1 MKRSIAMILALLMV
15 MTLVLTGCGG
25 GQAAPAA
32 EAPAAEAP
40 ADAPAAEAPAEE
52 APAAEEGAE
61 PAAAETAAE
70 PGEPVYGGD
79 ATFYYSDF
87 NTVFDPA
94 MGEQYTYSLWLEYLF
109 TMDWGANEEGLFRN
123 NSFTIDTAQG
133 QIADS
138 WEWDPET
145 CDFTVTIRD
154 DIYFQ
159 QKDGDYDIFGGRN
172 LTADDVK
179 YSYDRVMG
187 TGSGFDESNYVVI
200 DADWRT
206 RLYGYFD
213 SNYSASGEPSGEN
226 SGEPAE
232 EEAPAEAP
240 DRDYIEVTGPY
251 TVVFHMGSPSEVA
264 LSEFVIAQVN
274 ITGPEWDTLTDEQK
288 LDWHYACGTGPY
300 ILTDYVAD
308 NHYTFAKNENYYDYD
323 ERYPENKLPYLDTIT
338 LQKYGD
344 STSVLSDFFAG
355 KLDFV
360 SQNAKLTDSE
370 VAQLTGN
377 ADVQKYDYPYQ
388 AAGLGLKCNQEP
400 FSDIR
405 VRIAMQ
411 KAINLEEV
419 ATAYYGYDSL
429 EYPGLWD
436 MGQAGWSA
444 VPDWDAELLDEYT
457 YDPEAAK
464 ALLAEAGYP
473 DGFSFTVAIDLIADP
488 DLFELAKGYLAAVG
502 INMEIEKL
510 ADMSEGRQVQGNPD
524 DPRQFNMNL
533 ASGSDAGFAYQTYA
547 TDGFAYCFYNYDTE
561 FDDLLAATRDALTPA
576 DQVESA
582 HAADLH
588 FSQSHIIIAL
598 SGPTESSE
606 FFSSR
611 IGGMQNGELL
621 SAYHFF
627 KTIPARLWVNG

>member
-1 MKRSIAMILALLMV
+1 MKRTIA
-15 MTLVLTGCGG
+15 LVLSVLMLLSLLAACGG
-25 GQAAPAA
+25 SGAESGTAAPAA
-32 EAPAAEAP
+32 P
-40 ADAPAAEAPAEE
+40 ADAGTA
-52 APAAEEGAE
+52 AE
-61 PAAAETAAE
+61 PAAETAAAE
-70 PGEPVYGGD
+70 PGEPVYGGS

-109 TMDWGANEEGLFRN
+109 TMDWGADDDSLFKN
-123 NSFTIDTAQG
+123 NNFTLDTAQG
-133 QIADS
+133 QIAKE
-138 WEWDPET
+138 WTWDPET

-159 QKDGDYDIFGGRN
+159 EKAPEYDIFHARN
-172 LTADDVK
+172 LTAADVK
-179 YSYDRVMG
+179 YSYDRVIG
-187 TGSGFDESNYVVI
+187 IGSGFDADNYVVI
-200 DADWRT
+200 DGDWRN
-206 RLYGYFD
+206 RLLGDLDPNFKG
-213 SNYSASGEPSGEN
+213 ASGEPSGEA
-226 SGEPAE
+226 SSDEPE
-232 EEAPAEAP
+232 EEVPAEAAP
-240 DRDYIEVTGPY
+240 APERDFIEVLDDY
-251 TVVFHMGSPSEVA
+251 TLVFHMASASEIA
-264 LSEFVIAQVN
+264 LSDFIIAQVN

-308 NHYTFAKNENYYDYD
+308 NHFTFVKNENYYDYD

-355 KLDFV
+355 KLDYV
-360 SQNAKLTDSE
+360 SMYANLSDSE
-370 VAQLTGN
+370 IAQLTSN
-377 ADVQKYDYPYQ
+377 AAVQKYNYPYQ
-388 AAGLGLKCNQEP
+388 AAGIGLKCNQAP
-400 FSDIR
+400 FDDIR

-419 ATAYYGYDSL
+419 AKAYYGYDEL
-429 EYPGLWD
+429 VYPGLWD

-473 DGFSFTVAIDLIADP
+473 DGFSFTVAIDTIADP

-502 INMEIEKL
+502 INMEIHKL
-510 ADMSEGRQVQGNPD
+510 ADMSEGRQIQSDPDNPEM
-524 DPRQFNMNL
+524 FNMNL
-533 ASGSDAGFAYQTYA
+533 ASGADAGFAYQTYA

-561 FDDLLAATRDALTPA
+561 FDALLAATRDAMTPA
-576 DQVESA
+576 EQVESA
-582 HAADLH
+582 HEADLH

-606 FFSSR
+606 FFSAR
-611 IGGMQNGELL
+611 IGGVENGELL

-627 KTIPARLWVNG
+627 KTIPARVWVKG